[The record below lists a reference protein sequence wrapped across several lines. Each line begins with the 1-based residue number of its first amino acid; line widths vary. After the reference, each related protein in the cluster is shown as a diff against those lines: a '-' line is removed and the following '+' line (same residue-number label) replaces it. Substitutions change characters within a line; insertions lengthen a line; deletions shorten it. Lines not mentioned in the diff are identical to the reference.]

1 MQVALA
7 NNSGRLADLARRA
20 EGGETILLTRNG
32 RAVAKIIAVTS
43 RETAMEVNER
53 RARLEAIA
61 ARGQALREREGFTGK
76 QLQDDLYDEN
86 GAPA

>member
-7 NNSGRLADLARRA
+7 NNSERLADLARRA
-20 EGGETILLTRNG
+20 ERGETILLTRNG
-32 RAVAKIIAVTS
+32 RAVAKIIAVTA
-43 RETAMEVNER
+43 RETAKEVNER

-61 ARGQALREREGFTGK
+61 ARGQTLREREGFTGK
-76 QLQDDLYDEN
+76 QLQDDRYDEN